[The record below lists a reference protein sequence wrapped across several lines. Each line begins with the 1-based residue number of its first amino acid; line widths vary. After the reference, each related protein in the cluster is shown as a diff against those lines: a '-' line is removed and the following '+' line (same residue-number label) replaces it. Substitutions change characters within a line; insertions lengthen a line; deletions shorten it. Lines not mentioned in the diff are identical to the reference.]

1 MASFAVQISRFGK
14 TTLDRIDKVR
24 RASALELFRLIIVET
39 PVDTGILRNNW
50 RTQVNTPNVGTK
62 DTGDPTGGQ
71 ALAEASANLGRLQ
84 DTVFFTNNLP
94 YAERIEFDGWS
105 RFKAPAGMVRKSVVR
120 WDQIV
125 AAKAREYM

>member
-1 MASFAVQISRFGK
+1 MSFEAQVRKFGK

-24 RASALELFRLIIVET
+24 RASALELFRLIIEET
-39 PVDTGILRNNW
+39 PVDNGVLRNNW
-50 RTQVNTPNVGTK
+50 RTQVNSPNVSEK
-62 DTGDPTGGQ
+62 DSADPSGAQ
-71 ALAEASANLGRLQ
+71 ALAEAAANLGRLQ

-94 YAERIEFDGWS
+94 YAERIEYDGWS
-105 RFKAPAGMVRKSVVR
+105 RFKAPAGMVRKNVAK

>member
-1 MASFAVQISRFGK
+1 MSFEAQVRKFGK

-24 RASALELFRLIIVET
+24 RASALELFRLIIEET
-39 PVDTGILRNNW
+39 PVDKGVLRNNW
-50 RTQVNTPNVGTK
+50 RTQVNSPNVSEK
-62 DTGDPTGGQ
+62 ESADPSGAQ
-71 ALAEASANLGRLQ
+71 ALAEAAANLGRLQ

-94 YAERIEFDGWS
+94 YAERIEYDGWS
-105 RFKAPAGMVRKSVVR
+105 RFKAPAGMVRKNVAK